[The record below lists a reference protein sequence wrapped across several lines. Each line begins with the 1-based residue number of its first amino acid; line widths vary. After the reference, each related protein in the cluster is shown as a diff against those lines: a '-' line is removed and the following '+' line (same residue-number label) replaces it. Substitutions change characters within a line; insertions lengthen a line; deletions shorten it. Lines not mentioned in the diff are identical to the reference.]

1 MGDNESL
8 EESFLYMKQLCSCGN
23 IEDTHFQI
31 KQNSEY
37 NFNVY

>member
-8 EESFLYMKQLCSCGN
+8 EESFLNMKQLCSCGN
-23 IEDTHFQI
+23 IEDTQLQI
-31 KQNSEY
+31 EQKTAY